1 MRHILNKVAQ
11 GFREVYQRAG
21 DLIEEERELPL
32 SQHYINS
39 IMQRYV
45 TDKVS
50 AIDDLH
56 AHIFDGW
63 FQLFATVQYK
73 GIRAKLTANFLL
85 IQLQFDTDTQ
95 RLVFEQQG
103 QTEVIDIKFDQPW
116 KRLAVNLAIW
126 GCYRILHR
134 DPLGIILEKLNVIT
148 VKHDLLY
155 LDLTKYL
162 GDNEKVINTLRKV
175 QINHAILRP
184 EQFVLKANIS
194 LRGLF
199 GLDRDER
206 PDDDDEDNPLQ
217 LRTVF
222 DDRTR

>member
-50 AIDDLH
+50 ALDDLH
-56 AHIFDGW
+56 ANIFDGW
-63 FQLFATVQYK
+63 FRLFATVQYK
-73 GIRAKLTANFLL
+73 GIQANLSADFLL
-85 IQLQFDTDTQ
+85 IQLQFDQGTQ
-95 RLVFEQQG
+95 RLVFEQKG
-103 QTEVIDIKFDQPW
+103 HTEVLDIHFDQPW
-116 KRLAVNLAIW
+116 KRFGVNMALW
-126 GCYRILHR
+126 YCKHVLHR
-134 DPLGIILEKLNVIT
+134 DPLGIILEKLEVIT

-155 LDLTKYL
+155 LDLGKYL
-162 GDNEKVINTLRKV
+162 GDNEKVTNTLRKV
-175 QINHAILRP
+175 QVNHAILRP

-199 GLDRDER
+199 GLDRDE
-206 PDDDDEDNPLQ
+206 PSDDDEDDEPQ